1 MTAPTAPAD
10 LAPSHP
16 PSTSFPRGRAAR
28 LAGLSYIVMFGLAIF
43 ANFVVREG
51 LIEPGDPIATVENVT
66 ESIGLFRLG
75 LLAFLAIFVLD
86 VVIAWA
92 LHVVFRE
99 VNHDLSLAAAWF
111 RLVYTVLLGVS
122 LVSFF
127 DVIQAV
133 TGDGSRGA
141 DQVAGQVMAAM
152 ESFESM
158 WLIGLVAFGV
168 HLVLLGALIARS
180 GLAARALGFILVAAG
195 AAYVVDTV
203 AHAVLSDYEAVS
215 GLLLAAVAIP
225 AMIGE
230 GWLGLWLAFT
240 RSFRD

>member
-1 MTAPTAPAD
+1 MTAPTVPTAPTD

-16 PSTSFPRGRAAR
+16 PSPAFPRGTAAR
-28 LAGLSYIVMFGLAIF
+28 LAGVSYIVMFGLAIF

-51 LIEPGDPIATVENVT
+51 LIEPGNPVATFENVAG
-66 ESIGLFRLG
+66 SIGLFRLG
-75 LLAFLAIFVLD
+75 LLAFLVIFVLD

-127 DVIQAV
+127 DVIRAA
-133 TGDGSRGA
+133 TGAGPQGA
-141 DQVAGQVMAAM
+141 DQVMAAM
-152 ESFESM
+152 ESFEST
-158 WLIGLVAFGV
+158 WLIGLLAFGV
-168 HLVLLGALIARS
+168 HLVLLGMLIVRS
-180 GLAARALGFILVAAG
+180 GLVTRGLGFILVVAG
-195 AAYVVDTV
+195 VAYIVDTV
-203 AHAVLSDYEAVS
+203 AHTVLSDYDAIGGV
-215 GLLLAAVAIP
+215 LLAAVAIP

-230 GWLGLWLAFT
+230 GWLSLWLAFARRL
-240 RSFRD
+240 RS